1 MSLRPTIT
9 CLLFKYSKVK
19 MKEFNTKYPIDNQ
32 NVFIYFKFN
41 YLHQILKTSLPSY
54 LTSNKSKTLLDV
66 DTNWTKTY
74 WNYHLQF

>member
-9 CLLFKYSKVK
+9 CLLFKCSKVK